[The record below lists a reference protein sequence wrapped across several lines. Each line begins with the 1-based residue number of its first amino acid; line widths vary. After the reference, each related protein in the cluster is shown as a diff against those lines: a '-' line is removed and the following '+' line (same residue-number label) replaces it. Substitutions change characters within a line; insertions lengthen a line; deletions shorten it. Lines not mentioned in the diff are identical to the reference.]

1 MANKEKLKIGG
12 IAFLILLVGSLSGV
26 GINEALNSDEPLY
39 ICNTIQEITNCP
51 FGLSGGQ
58 HTICYTQEDQ
68 NWYDDDVKN
77 CESGWK
83 KIDKDKVLE
92 ELYEKEPKQGKVWGK
107 QFKCN
112 QTGCIEINI

>member
-1 MANKEKLKIGG
+1 MADKKQNLKIGG

-39 ICNTIQEITNCP
+39 MCNVTQEITNCP

-58 HTICYTQEDQ
+58 HTICYTQKDQ

-77 CESGWK
+77 CESSWK
-83 KIDKDKVLE
+83 EIDKHELLV
-92 ELYEKEPKQGKVWGK
+92 ELYSENKNSAVWGK
-107 QFKCN
+107 SFKCN
-112 QTGCIEINI
+112 QTGCIEIK